1 MHYGLIHRVGIEAY
15 QINTEPDQELG
26 HILKGRIRFQC
37 LFDEVYANFV
47 GRAKW

>member
-1 MHYGLIHRVGIEAY
+1 MKYMYRKLAGFCLV
-15 QINTEPDQELG
+15 
-26 HILKGRIRFQC
+26 KGRIRFQC

>member
-26 HILKGRIRFQC
+26 HIRVIRRC
-37 LFDEVYANFV
+37 LPT
-47 GRAKW
+47 